1 MVREAR
7 VPRAAP
13 GCIEK
18 IKNNVFASA
27 EVMDNPGEFND
38 AVADISN
45 LVVVQDWRAMDG
57 PHLWHKSPGE

>member
-45 LVVVQDWRAMDG
+45 LVVVQDW
-57 PHLWHKSPGE
+57 

>member
-1 MVREAR
+1 MCR

-18 IKNNVFASA
+18 IKGNVITSA
-27 EVMDNPGEFND
+27 EVVNNPGEFND

-45 LVVVQDWRAMDG
+45 LVVVQDW
-57 PHLWHKSPGE
+57 